1 MISPLLLS
9 LVSAAALLGLA
20 GTPHCLAMC
29 AAPCAAAQRAAGGG
43 PAAALGWQLGR
54 GMVYTLAGAVA
65 ASGAAP
71 LQALSGAQGVLRPIF
86 LLMHLA
92 TLALGLWLLLA
103 GRWPAVL
110 EAGLEALS
118 QGLRRR
124 LQALKPAARVIW
136 LQPAAA
142 GGPAGVSAPAC
153 GGAASRLT
161 RGALLGSGWILLPC
175 GLLASALIL
184 AVQAPGPAA
193 GAAVMAA
200 FALGSGGGL
209 ALLPLLQ
216 RSGAGQPR
224 VWAQRLALRLAG
236 AALLA
241 SGAWLVW
248 QGGHFP
254 GRDLC

>member
-1 MISPLLLS
+1 MSSPLLLS
-9 LVSAAALLGLA
+9 LATAAALLGLA

-29 AAPCAAAQRAAGGG
+29 AAPCAAAQRVAGGG
-43 PAAALGWQLGR
+43 PAAALGWQVGR
-54 GMVYTLAGAVA
+54 GLAYTLAGAVA
-65 ASGAAP
+65 AGGAAP
-71 LQALSGAQGVLRPIF
+71 LQTLVGGQGFLRPLF

-118 QGLRRR
+118 QGLRGR

-142 GGPAGVSAPAC
+142 GAPGPAC
-153 GGAASRLT
+153 GGASRLA

-175 GLLASALIL
+175 GLLASALML

-193 GAAVMAA
+193 GAVVMAA

-209 ALLPLLQ
+209 ALLPRLQ

-224 VWAQRLALRLAG
+224 AWAQRLALRLAG

-248 QGGHFP
+248 HGGHFP

>member
-1 MISPLLLS
+1 MNSPLLLS
-9 LVSAAALLGLA
+9 LAAAAALLGLA

-54 GMVYTLAGAVA
+54 GLAYTLAGALA
-65 ASGAAP
+65 AGGAAP
-71 LQALSGAQGVLRPIF
+71 LQALVGGQGILRPLF

-92 TLALGLWLLLA
+92 TLGLGLWLLLA

-110 EAGLEALS
+110 ETGFEALS
-118 QGLRRR
+118 LALRRR
-124 LQALKPAARVIW
+124 LPALRPAAGVIW

-142 GGPAGVSAPAC
+142 AGPAGGSGRPGC
-153 GGAASRLT
+153 GRRALQAA
-161 RGALLGSGWILLPC
+161 ALGGGWILLPC

-184 AVQAPGPAA
+184 AVQAPGPLA

-200 FALGSGGGL
+200 FALGSGVGL
-209 ALLPLLQ
+209 GLLPLLR
-216 RSGAGQPR
+216 RSGARAPR
-224 VWAQRLALRLAG
+224 AWAQMLALRLAG

-241 SGAWLVW
+241 SGAWMAW